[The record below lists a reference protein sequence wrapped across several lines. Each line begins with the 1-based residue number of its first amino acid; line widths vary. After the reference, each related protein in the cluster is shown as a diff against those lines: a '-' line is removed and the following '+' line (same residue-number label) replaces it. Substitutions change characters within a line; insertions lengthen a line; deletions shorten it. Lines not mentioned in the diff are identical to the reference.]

1 MRFLIVPLAACLVM
15 VAGCSREDHAKTA
28 AAGVADVNLE
38 QSIQA
43 RFASDA
49 QLQKSGLTVTANAD
63 KGEIVLSGTVSSEED
78 RSRAVALAKE
88 VSPGIQVIDTIKV
101 NPAEL
106 ARSEYTELMARRAR
120 EKAVSVG
127 DRIGNSV
134 DDAWLYTKVMT
145 RLTTNTGV
153 PALKI
158 NVDVTDSVVTLRGAV
173 DSPARR
179 EEAERIARE
188 TEGVKRVDNRLE
200 VRAG

>member
-1 MRFLIVPLAACLVM
+1 MRVLIVSSAACVLM
-15 VAGCSREDHAKTA
+15 IAGCTREDHAKTA

-49 QLQKSGLTVTANAD
+49 QLHNSGLTVTANSA
-63 KGEIVLSGTVSSEED
+63 KSEIVLSGTVSSEED

-88 VSPGIQVIDTIKV
+88 GSPGLQVIDTINV
-101 NPAEL
+101 HPADI
-106 ARSEYTELMARRAR
+106 ARGEYTELMARRAR
-120 EKAVSVG
+120 EKAVVVG

-179 EEAERIARE
+179 EEAERIARD

-200 VRAG
+200 VHAG